1 MTLTSDPMD
10 PAPDPVAPVAVP
22 GSPGV
27 GPGLPGA
34 GTGSPSTGS
43 GSPEAL
49 IEEARQRQRRR
60 WLWVGAVAL
69 VLVVVV
75 VVAAGLVWAGS
86 TGSRPPAVRTTQSVG
101 NGAGPVRV
109 RSLTI
114 PGPFTPQDIVSAGGK
129 VWLVGS
135 TGHDSATTGCTIESV
150 DPASLRTRRYPLSEC
165 GLDVTVGGDQIYLGS
180 LTHVTG
186 TNTTQLRIERFDPAT
201 GQATVLAPVDMTLV
215 GSSRAHTT
223 MTYGDGSLWLWSGDQ
238 VDQISPS
245 TGAVVRTVTVAAS
258 TESGQPYM
266 VAAEGGLWLAGGPG
280 DSATVDRLAWG
291 ANAPSVAY
299 AGPPHGSVL
308 WLSAAGNRV
317 WAAVVTYKDDDQGI
331 ATRRLV
337 ALDAAGRQ
345 VSDTS
350 PVPSSLTA
358 PTGSEGRLWVL
369 GSGGS
374 SCSDPLQLWRIDGTT
389 GAGKAVLTLHTTGE
403 PCLANSGVTTAG
415 QDVFA
420 LVGGGGLAGPAVL
433 YRVTG

>member
-1 MTLTSDPMD
+1 MTLTSDPVD
-10 PAPDPVAPVAVP
+10 PAPGPVAPVAP

-27 GPGLPGA
+27 GPELPGA
-34 GTGSPSTGS
+34 GSGSPSTGAS
-43 GSPEAL
+43 SPEAL
-49 IEEARQRQRRR
+49 IEEARQHQRRR

-69 VLVVVV
+69 VLV

-114 PGPFTPQDIVSAGGK
+114 PGPFTPKDIVSAAGR
-129 VWLVGS
+129 VWLVG
-135 TGHDSATTGCTIESV
+135 TVQRDIATGCAIESV
-150 DPASLRTRRYPLSEC
+150 DPATLQTRRYPLASC
-165 GLDVTVGGDQIYLGS
+165 GDDVAVGGDQVYLAT
-180 LTHVTG
+180 LNHRTD
-186 TNTTQLRIERFDPAT
+186 TNTTQVRVERFDPAT

-223 MTYGDGSLWLWSGDQ
+223 MIYGDGSLWLWNGDQ
-238 VDQISPS
+238 MDQISPS

-266 VAAEGGLWLAGGPG
+266 VAAGGGLWMAGGPG

-291 ANAPSVAY
+291 ANAPSVVY

-337 ALDAAGRQ
+337 ALDAAGHQ

-358 PTGSEGRLWVL
+358 PAGSDSQLWVL
-369 GSGGS
+369 GSAGS
-374 SCSDPLQLWRIDGTT
+374 SCSDPLRLWRIDGTT
-389 GAGKAVLTLHTTGE
+389 GGGKAVLTLHTTGE
-403 PCLANSGVTTAG
+403 PCLTNSGVTTAG